1 MGRNPYRV
9 VEKNIDVMTLV
20 DKSSLNK
27 SGYKTMEE
35 VPEADINKLYY
46 PKGRYQVDITDNGTL
61 LLNNGYFGGVT
72 YAPKEYKRVNEIDI
86 NGNKLQRIAPP
97 SRKGISK
104 KQLLYISACAIS
116 VLTYKYSKGNKEFK
130 AFLGLLSPFILGY
143 GVTRYNIYKKRKETQ
158 EYQSRGDGFNNA

>member
-1 MGRNPYRV
+1 
-9 VEKNIDVMTLV
+9 MTLV
-20 DKSSLNK
+20 DKSSLSK

-46 PKGRYQVDITDNGTL
+46 PKGRYQGDITDNGTL

-72 YAPKEYKRVNEIDI
+72 YALKEYKRVNDIDI

-130 AFLGLLSPFILGY
+130 AFLGLLSPFILYY
-143 GVTRYNIYKKRKETQ
+143 GVTRYDIYKKRKEKQ
-158 EYQSRGDGFNNA
+158 KDPEPNHPFGSA

>member
-1 MGRNPYRV
+1 MAINPYKV

-20 DKSSLNK
+20 DKSSLSK

-35 VPEADINKLYY
+35 VPEDVINKLYY
-46 PKGRYQVDITDNGTL
+46 PKGRYQGDLTINGTL
-61 LLNNGYFGGVT
+61 LVNNGYFGGVT
-72 YAPKEYKRVNEIDI
+72 YEPKEYERLDIDI
-86 NGNKLQRIAPP
+86 NGNKLQSVPTP

-104 KQLLYISACAIS
+104 GQLVLISAFAIS

-130 AFLGLLSPFILGY
+130 AFLGLLSPFILFY
-143 GVTRYNIYKKRKETQ
+143 GITRYNIYKKRKETQ